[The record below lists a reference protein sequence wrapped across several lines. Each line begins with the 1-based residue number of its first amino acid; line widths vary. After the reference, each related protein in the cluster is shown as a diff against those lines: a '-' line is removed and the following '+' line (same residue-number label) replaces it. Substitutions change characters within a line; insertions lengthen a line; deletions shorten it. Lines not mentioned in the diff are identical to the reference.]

1 MLLSHLPLQ
10 SSSYFAIQ
18 TLTHP
23 FSLLNLK
30 FFNGHDLGSP
40 VAMFN
45 IKSSIPRDSAPQD
58 ISEQEMAS
66 LDAFQ
71 TLQLSQVLVLGK
83 MGSNWNRMNYLSGKR
98 GEMLKARMFLDSL
111 VIKKERKET
120 ELELDIKTDY
130 PFNEDKFTR
139 IAFKDI

>member
-1 MLLSHLPLQ
+1 MLFSHHPLH

-40 VAMFN
+40 VTMFN
-45 IKSSIPRDSAPQD
+45 VKSSIPKDSAPQD

-83 MGSNWNRMNYLSGKR
+83 MGSNRNRMNYLSGKR

-130 PFNEDKFTR
+130 PSNEDKFTR